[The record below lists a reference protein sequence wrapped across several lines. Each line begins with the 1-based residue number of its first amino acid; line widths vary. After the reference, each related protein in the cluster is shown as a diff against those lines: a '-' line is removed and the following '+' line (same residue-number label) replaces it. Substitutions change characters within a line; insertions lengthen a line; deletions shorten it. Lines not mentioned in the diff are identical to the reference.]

1 MNEEKPG
8 VVQGGLVPK
17 VKEKGIQ
24 SFTRETVFE
33 IWKNLLFQRLSL
45 DRGTKLVSKLELWNL
60 SRTDH

>member
-45 DRGTKLVSKLELWNL
+45 DRGTKLVSKLEL
-60 SRTDH
+60 